1 MQNLDQ
7 LALRLPAEPG
17 GRVHGETVAGAEM
30 SIVPKPAIFVVEND
44 APVRQGLRALLESC
58 GYAVSTFAQA
68 GECLAAM
75 AERRPQLLVV
85 TVDLP
90 GMSGVEMLER
100 LRGEG
105 DNVPAIML
113 AAEGS
118 VGMIVRAMRA
128 GAADCLEKPFFQSSL
143 MRRVEEVLK
152 QDSRPIAS

>member
-1 MQNLDQ
+1 M
-7 LALRLPAEPG
+7 A
-17 GRVHGETVAGAEM
+17 
-30 SIVPKPAIFVVEND
+30 IVPKPAIFVVEND
-44 APVRQGLRALLESC
+44 APVRQGLRALLGSC

-68 GECLAAM
+68 DECLAAM
-75 AERRPQLLVV
+75 TETRPQLLVV

-105 DNVPAIML
+105 DNVPVIML

-128 GAADCLEKPFFQSSL
+128 GAVDCLEKPFFQSSL
-143 MRRVEEVLK
+143 MRRVAEVLR
-152 QDSRPIAS
+152 QDPRPVAS